1 MMPKQNCYTKNF
13 IRTTPKLQNE
23 QRIMN
28 IKTTIAA
35 ILLML
40 TASHIGAKNKQIREV
55 ENFNLEWTYM
65 RGDAEGAEM
74 KNVDDSSWE
83 KIGPPHSLSIP

>member
-1 MMPKQNCYTKNF
+1 
-13 IRTTPKLQNE
+13 
-23 QRIMN
+23 MN

-55 ENFNLEWTYM
+55 ENFNREWTYM
-65 RGDAEGAEM
+65 RGNAEGAEM
-74 KNVDDSSWE
+74 KNFDDSSWE
-83 KIGPPHSLSIP
+83 KIGLPHSFSIPYFMSKEFYTGYG